1 MFHMAFMGCSQKTDS
16 LSEQC
21 IDHRCLP
28 RMQSKA
34 QNRAEINA
42 NFFTSEK
49 LLTSEAFI
57 ECVSNLRQSLN
68 LMAPAFAKLRKA
80 ELDLQFEFCQ
90 LKDNANQELF
100 RVSCLQP
107 RDKLGDEN
115 LDLTPNW

>member
-1 MFHMAFMGCSQKTDS
+1 
-16 LSEQC
+16 
-21 IDHRCLP
+21 
-28 RMQSKA
+28 MQSKA
-34 QNRAEINA
+34 QNHAEINA

-90 LKDNANQELF
+90 LKDNANRELLE
-100 RVSCLQP
+100 CLVCSP
-107 RDKLGDEN
+107 GTSLAMRTLI
-115 LDLTPNW
+115 